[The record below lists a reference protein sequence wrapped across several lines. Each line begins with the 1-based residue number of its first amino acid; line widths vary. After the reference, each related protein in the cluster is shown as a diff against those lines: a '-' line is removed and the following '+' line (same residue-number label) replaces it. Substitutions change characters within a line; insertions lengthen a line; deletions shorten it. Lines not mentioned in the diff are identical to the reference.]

1 MATAFRRRPLS
12 TANLSWMARRRVS
25 VRPDMPLWGPSGLDA
40 LLRPTNLI
48 VSPIP
53 DAASAE
59 ATPNLNGLGRRLS
72 PDHPW
77 RIPPHSSYNF
87 AFSSFDSF
95 NLLVNDGLEQTHL
108 HIIPWKPGDQL
119 WPFECFRRQSI
130 ESNQEIVD
138 LANTV
143 SDLVSSGPRTI
154 Y

>member
-87 AFSSFDSF
+87 AFSSFGTPSSF
-95 NLLVNDGLEQTHL
+95 QNHMHL
-108 HIIPWKPGDQL
+108 HLNNSTCCEFLMSLI
-119 WPFECFRRQSI
+119 
-130 ESNQEIVD
+130 
-138 LANTV
+138 
-143 SDLVSSGPRTI
+143 
-154 Y
+154 